1 MIFSL
6 AVHDTVVLPI
16 FRCNQVQSLSKNR
29 NNGISKS
36 WKRKKY
42 LSSPPLSFSCR
53 MPTYNNIRILHATTP
68 KYFEKCL
75 EVRQEV
81 FINEQKHSIAI
92 ERDGYK

>member
-1 MIFSL
+1 
-6 AVHDTVVLPI
+6 
-16 FRCNQVQSLSKNR
+16 
-29 NNGISKS
+29 
-36 WKRKKY
+36 
-42 LSSPPLSFSCR
+42 

-92 ERDGYK
+92 ERDGYR